1 MTSSNQKLTKAAQQ
15 NAVKASSVLLELDKL
30 AVEREKFENTDLA
43 RTNAKLYQL
52 LANVLAQ
59 FEAASAKDE
68 VLKDTLNGLRK
79 KLEDRGSRVQ
89 VNSPALGVFVRYVF
103 NSDRQRVHNYT
114 RALQAAVSNDIKSS
128 SLVEYITNAGGVEE
142 CKRKVVVSEAT
153 AAAQLKVAEALPLVD
168 ERLADE
174 QAKPL
179 ATFKVPAKHVQ
190 DTHDKEFTFLIGKAD
205 SEGQVKVLGVIPA
218 YSKGVEN
225 WARTALAK
233 FLSDEYEHS
242 EKKAKEARAEKSV
255 EAAVASVKRKNSKA
269 TATVGEVLE
278 A

>member
-153 AAAQLKVAEALPLVD
+153 EAAQLKVAEALPLVD

-179 ATFKVPAKHVQ
+179 ATFKVPPKHVQ